1 VTTTTLTRTVT
12 SPRQSIRREATRSR
26 LLDAASSI
34 FAARGY
40 DGATIDDIAVAA
52 RLSKGAVYF
61 HFASKEDVF
70 LEVLWSRLRTEE
82 QRLRRAVQGAASRPL
97 EYLLRQV
104 VSYLGLDARH
114 ASWPPLMVE
123 FWSHAGRNPRILEA
137 LATVSRF
144 RRRALEAVLAAAADA
159 GVIHPALRL
168 EHCADMLL
176 TLGDGLVAQTGS
188 GQERPSTEALVN
200 MIAYVLGVAGTERVP
215 SEGRTAA
222 LAGQR
227 RH

>member
-1 VTTTTLTRTVT
+1 MTTTAITHTVS
-12 SPRQSIRREATRSR
+12 SPRQSIRREATRTR

-34 FAARGY
+34 FAAHGY
-40 DGATIDDIAVAA
+40 AGATIDEIAVAA

-70 LEVLWSRLRTEE
+70 LEVLWSRLRGEE
-82 QRLRRAVQGAASRPL
+82 QRLRHAVQGAASRPL

-104 VSYLGLDARH
+104 VSYLGLDARS

-137 LATVSRF
+137 LATVSHF

-176 TLGDGLVAQTGS
+176 TLGDGLVAQSGS
-188 GQERPSTEALVN
+188 GQERPPTEALVS
-200 MIAYVLGVAGTERVP
+200 MIAYVLGVSDAEPAPNEDR
-215 SEGRTAA
+215 STAA
-222 LAGQR
+222 MSQR